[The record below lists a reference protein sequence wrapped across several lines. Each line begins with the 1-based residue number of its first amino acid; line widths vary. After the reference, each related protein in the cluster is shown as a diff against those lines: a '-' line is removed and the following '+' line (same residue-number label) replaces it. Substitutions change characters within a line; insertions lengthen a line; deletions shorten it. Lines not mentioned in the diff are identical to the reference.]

1 MKITYNFRRNNMV
14 DDKKVNIILI
24 VLLSCIAAL
33 FIYTISQ
40 CLWMISPSR
49 IYQSISLKIG
59 SSESEL
65 YLSLLPG
72 FYSIVCDSKPRYDVS
87 LSDTGQNSD
96 VVTRIYDDEKLLLE
110 TSKQT
115 ASFQV
120 NKEMSHIKII
130 FIPQKTMPGHDVFV
144 TIRPTF

>member
-1 MKITYNFRRNNMV
+1 MV
-14 DDKKVNIILI
+14 AGPKVSIILI

-33 FIYTISQ
+33 LIYTISQ

-72 FYSIVCDSKPRYDVS
+72 RYSIVCDSKPRYDVS
-87 LSDTGQNSD
+87 LSDAGRNSE

-120 NKEMSHIKII
+120 NREMRHVKII
-130 FIPQKTMPGHDVFV
+130 FIPQKTMPEHDVFV